1 MRRNAATLLALAFV
15 AGCSLADPDV
25 RQRKAIDEANRR
37 IVDLDAQLGKIQE
50 GKDALASE
58 PASDD
63 KTARLADLE
72 GQEKTLRDQRAK
84 EEEEVKRLEGELTAA
99 KEAAAKEAADKE
111 AAEKEAAAKE
121 AAEKE
126 AAAKE
131 ATDKEAAAKAAAAKE
146 AADKEAA
153 AKAAAD
159 KEGADKEAGAKAAA
173 AKEAAEKEAAAK
185 AAAEKEAAA
194 KAAEKPQEPPKPE
207 PPKPEPSKPAEPMP
221 ADTAKPAETTKLP
234 DAGKGQI
241 FEEKYADVIREVRAA
256 LLKR

>member
-1 MRRNAATLLALAFV
+1 MRRIAAALFALAFV

-25 RQRKAIDEANRR
+25 RQRKAIDDAQRR
-37 IVDLDAQLGKIQE
+37 IVTLDAQLGKIQE

-72 GQEKTLRDQRAK
+72 GQEKTLREQRSK
-84 EEEEVKRLEGELTAA
+84 EEEEVKRLEGEMTAA
-99 KEAAAKEAADKE
+99 KE

-131 ATDKEAAAKAAAAKE
+131 AAEREAAAKAGMDKEAAAKAAADKE

-153 AKAAAD
+153 AKAASA
-159 KEGADKEAGAKAAA
+159 KEGADKEAAAKAAA

-207 PPKPEPSKPAEPMP
+207 PPKPEPPKPAEPMP
-221 ADTAKPAETTKLP
+221 TDTPKPAEPVKLP
-234 DAGKGQI
+234 DTGKGQT